1 MKMYLTSY
9 EQEMNQ
15 QQEAINTNC
24 INHTQDWTL
33 ENTHS
38 RSTLHC
44 IYIRKDQFTRFK
56 ELVVSYI
63 GTDAW
68 SQTFNS
74 MQSYSQILTDP
85 LLTVSLRKRPLLSA
99 PRLI

>member
-1 MKMYLTSY
+1 MSQLSHIKNTEKGKLRFFSN

-38 RSTLHC
+38 HILLK
-44 IYIRKDQFTRFK
+44 Y
-56 ELVVSYI
+56 
-63 GTDAW
+63 GT
-68 SQTFNS
+68 
-74 MQSYSQILTDP
+74 I
-85 LLTVSLRKRPLLSA
+85 
-99 PRLI
+99 

>member
-24 INHTQDWTL
+24 IYHTQDWTL

-38 RSTLHC
+38 H
-44 IYIRKDQFTRFK
+44 K
-56 ELVVSYI
+56 ELLKY
-63 GTDAW
+63 GT
-68 SQTFNS
+68 
-74 MQSYSQILTDP
+74 I
-85 LLTVSLRKRPLLSA
+85 
-99 PRLI
+99 

>member
-1 MKMYLTSY
+1 MFIIRSHIKNTEKGKLRFFSN

-38 RSTLHC
+38 H
-44 IYIRKDQFTRFK
+44 K
-56 ELVVSYI
+56 ELEIWNNLTSKVVTAPTTMSFESRRDLLYAKV
-63 GTDAW
+63 GN
-68 SQTFNS
+68 FNFPS
-74 MQSYSQILTDP
+74 RSS
-85 LLTVSLRKRPLLSA
+85 
-99 PRLI
+99 

>member
-1 MKMYLTSY
+1 MYLTSY

-38 RSTLHC
+38 H
-44 IYIRKDQFTRFK
+44 K
-56 ELVVSYI
+56 ELLKY
-63 GTDAW
+63 GTII
-68 SQTFNS
+68 T
-74 MQSYSQILTDP
+74 
-85 LLTVSLRKRPLLSA
+85 
-99 PRLI
+99 

>member
-1 MKMYLTSY
+1 VAIKNTPAYHDMVTVWREKNTALHLRGHMLIGKMYLTSY

-38 RSTLHC
+38 H
-44 IYIRKDQFTRFK
+44 K
-56 ELVVSYI
+56 ELLKY
-63 GTDAW
+63 GT
-68 SQTFNS
+68 
-74 MQSYSQILTDP
+74 I
-85 LLTVSLRKRPLLSA
+85 
-99 PRLI
+99 